1 MAALYIAQVY
11 DVDTN
16 FGDIVA
22 ISITATLASIG
33 AAGIPQVGGLGC
45 IVFIAI
51 FFHLTYPSLIIV
63 KSAAKFSLTP
73 LADKLSSLYLRRRV
87 W

>member
-33 AAGIPQVGGLGC
+33 AAGIPQVN
-45 IVFIAI
+45 
-51 FFHLTYPSLIIV
+51 TRIII
-63 KSAAKFSLTP
+63 SNILM
-73 LADKLSSLYLRRRV
+73 LSFRQ
-87 W
+87 

>member
-33 AAGIPQVGGLGC
+33 AAGIPQVSEDL
-45 IVFIAI
+45 FA
-51 FFHLTYPSLIIV
+51 
-63 KSAAKFSLTP
+63 
-73 LADKLSSLYLRRRV
+73 SS
-87 W
+87 

>member
-33 AAGIPQVGGLGC
+33 AAGIPQVNTRIINSNILMLSLVNYIYLFFAGGSGDHGDGPGDC
-45 IVFIAI
+45 G
-51 FFHLTYPSLIIV
+51 
-63 KSAAKFSLTP
+63 AAE
-73 LADKLSSLYLRRRV
+73 
-87 W
+87 

>member
-33 AAGIPQVGGLGC
+33 AAGIPQVRPWLH
-45 IVFIAI
+45 
-51 FFHLTYPSLIIV
+51 HLFWHL
-63 KSAAKFSLTP
+63 AFS
-73 LADKLSSLYLRRRV
+73 YYCEIYH
-87 W
+87 

>member
-33 AAGIPQVGGLGC
+33 AAGIPQVSEALVASSYSAFLAP
-45 IVFIAI
+45 ILLV
-51 FFHLTYPSLIIV
+51 SL
-63 KSAAKFSLTP
+63 
-73 LADKLSSLYLRRRV
+73 
-87 W
+87 

>member
-33 AAGIPQVGGLGC
+33 AAGIPQVNTRIINSNILMLSLVNYIYLFFAGGSGD
-45 IVFIAI
+45 
-51 FFHLTYPSLIIV
+51 HGDGPGDRW
-63 KSAAKFSLTP
+63 AAE
-73 LADKLSSLYLRRRV
+73 
-87 W
+87 

>member
-33 AAGIPQVGGLGC
+33 ASGIPQVSEAL
-45 IVFIAI
+45 FA
-51 FFHLTYPSLIIV
+51 
-63 KSAAKFSLTP
+63 
-73 LADKLSSLYLRRRV
+73 SS
-87 W
+87 

>member
-22 ISITATLASIG
+22 ISITATLASNG
-33 AAGIPQVGGLGC
+33 AAGIPQVRPWLH
-45 IVFIAI
+45 
-51 FFHLTYPSLIIV
+51 HLY
-63 KSAAKFSLTP
+63 SAF
-73 LADKLSSLYLRRRV
+73 LAALCLLL
-87 W
+87 

>member
-33 AAGIPQVGGLGC
+33 AAGIPQVNTRIINSNILMLSLVNYIYLFFAGGSGD
-45 IVFIAI
+45 
-51 FFHLTYPSLIIV
+51 HGDGPGDGG
-63 KSAAKFSLTP
+63 AAE
-73 LADKLSSLYLRRRV
+73 
-87 W
+87 

>member
-33 AAGIPQVGGLGC
+33 AAGIPQVNTMIISSNIIMLSLVNYIYLFVAGGSGD
-45 IVFIAI
+45 
-51 FFHLTYPSLIIV
+51 HGDGPGDRG
-63 KSAAKFSLTP
+63 AAE
-73 LADKLSSLYLRRRV
+73 
-87 W
+87 

>member
-33 AAGIPQVGGLGC
+33 AAGIPQVRPWLVASSLFRFPGGT
-45 IVFIAI
+45 V
-51 FFHLTYPSLIIV
+51 PSLINCKIYHEIFDDT
-63 KSAAKFSLTP
+63 S
-73 LADKLSSLYLRRRV
+73 RR
-87 W
+87 